1 MAPRRLIARRRP
13 TELSPDHSLF
23 MPPNYL
29 EPDDYMDD
37 ILNGDTDSMAT
48 IASDVE
54 QPESPPVI
62 KYF

>member
-1 MAPRRLIARRRP
+1 
-13 TELSPDHSLF
+13 

-37 ILNGDTDSMAT
+37 ILNGDTDSMVT

-62 KYF
+62 KIF